1 MELHQLEY
9 FVAVVETG
17 SFSKAA
23 VRCNITQPSLSQQI
37 INLEHELGRK
47 LFHRMGR
54 RITITEAGELFYPR
68 ACSILSDVQQAK
80 YALTDGYMP
89 ERNTLSVGI
98 IPTLGSYLL
107 YQTVSRFQ
115 ETYPDATLQ
124 IREDM
129 TNPLIDQLMNA
140 ELDVAFVS
148 LPIANKQITTHPLF
162 EESLYIAIPEA
173 HDLACDRAITAEM
186 LQDMPFIRLSDQDC
200 LSDQLDAFCYV
211 QQINPPTI
219 YHTAHLSTVL
229 ELVRLGIGVSLVP
242 ACSIQPQSMK
252 GVVFRQMSQQPLQRT
267 IVSARH
273 QGREETLLSTA
284 FSQFLRDAWHDL
296 IHETTPP

>member
-9 FVAVVETG
+9 FVAVVEMG
-17 SFSKAA
+17 SFSQAA

-37 INLEHELGRK
+37 INLENELGRK
-47 LFHRMGR
+47 LFHRLGR
-54 RITITEAGELFYPR
+54 RITITEAGKLFYPR

-89 ERNTLSVGI
+89 EQSTLSVGI

-115 ETYPDATLQ
+115 ATYPDATLQ

-129 TNPLIDQLMNA
+129 TNQLIDQLMNA

-148 LPIANKQITTHPLF
+148 LPIANKQITTEPLF
-162 EESLYIAIPEA
+162 EEALYLAIPEV
-173 HDLACDRAITAEM
+173 HDLASEPTIDAET
-186 LQDMPFIRLSDQDC
+186 LRDIPFIRLSDQDC

-211 QQINPPTI
+211 QKIDPPTI
-219 YHTAHLSTVL
+219 YHTSHLSTVI
-229 ELVRLGIGVSLVP
+229 ELVRLGIGISLVP
-242 ACSIQPQSMK
+242 ACSAQAYSNK
-252 GVVFRQMSQQPLQRT
+252 GLTFRQMVNPTQRT
-267 IVSARH
+267 IVAARH
-273 QGREETLLSTA
+273 QGREVTMLSTA
-284 FSQFLRDAWHDL
+284 FSQFLKEAWQDL
-296 IHETTPP
+296 IKTDAEPR